1 MEVGRSEE
9 LLVGVEGDTESA
21 LHTVTVE
28 DKTSA
33 VVVWGVHAAHN
44 RPTWD
49 HKPVVAGKCSTQILL
64 CADHFIL
71 YHIVQGALNI

>member
-1 MEVGRSEE
+1 M
-9 LLVGVEGDTESA
+9 VGVEGDGESA

-33 VVVWGVHAAHN
+33 VVVWGVHAEDT

-49 HKPVVAGKCSTQILL
+49 HNPVVSGKKVGQ
-64 CADHFIL
+64 
-71 YHIVQGALNI
+71 